1 MSLLRDANELLRR
14 FRSDPSAQQ
23 PVHGRDARAP
33 TAIPW
38 RGWLEI
44 ATRTASAVRAHR
56 ATTAA
61 AAITF
66 YAMLAFIPAL
76 TGAAALYALLHP
88 AEAVIPQ
95 ALALDGIIP
104 PDALALVEAEVRR
117 VSRIPPQDLGWIAAI
132 AFLATVGSVN
142 AAIEALVAALNV
154 ANGEE
159 ECRPFFRRSLVV
171 AAFTAALLVAAPAV
185 FGALLIGRGLARDLN
200 MAAPLVWLC
209 RFAFLAA
216 VASAGLAALYRYG
229 PCREVAKWRW
239 VTPGGLV
246 AAITWLLTSAAVS
259 LYLSWFARYQENYGI
274 LGAVL
279 AVLGWLWL
287 ASGVIIVGAELN
299 AQVERQTDRDTTA

>member
-1 MSLLRDANELLRR
+1 MTLLPQAREILRR
-14 FRSDPSAQQ
+14 FRADPDTQR
-23 PVHGRDARAP
+23 PTHGRDARAP

-38 RGWLEI
+38 KGWVEI
-44 ATRTASAVRAHR
+44 AGRTASAVLAHR
-56 ATTAA
+56 ASTAA
-61 AAITF
+61 AAISF

-76 TGAAALYALLHP
+76 TCAAAAYGLLNHT
-88 AEAVIPQ
+88 EAVLPQ
-95 ALALDGIIP
+95 ALALDGLVP
-104 PDALALVEAEVRR
+104 PDALALIEAEVRR
-117 VSRIPPQDLGWIAAI
+117 VSKIPSSNLGWIAAV
-132 AFLATVGSVN
+132 AFVATVGSVN

-159 ECRPFFRRSLVV
+159 ECRPFLRRTLTV
-171 AAFTAALLVAAPAV
+171 ACFSATLLLAAPAV
-185 FGALLIGRGLARDLN
+185 FAALLIGRGLARDLD
-200 MAAPLVWLC
+200 MAPLVVWVC

-216 VASAGLAALYRYG
+216 VATAGLAALYRYG

-246 AAITWLLTSAAVS
+246 AAVTWLVSSAAVS
-259 LYLSWFARYQENYGI
+259 LYLAWFGRYQQNYGI

-279 AVLGWLWL
+279 AVLGWLWM